1 MFPMAMSSAHE
12 KLKNANSKTRIKRN
26 QDNPLKQIHN
36 NQVSSQHLYTH
47 QTSKHIKKYSE

>member
-1 MFPMAMSSAHE
+1 MAMSSAHE